1 VTGPANVY
9 TGIITIRSRGLWKDR
24 SYGYQKEKG
33 EKRKQPTFDFFYFHK
48 GISNYLFSVNGQGF
62 KNPFSKNFKYP
73 K

>member
-1 VTGPANVY
+1 
-9 TGIITIRSRGLWKDR
+9 LWKDR

-48 GISNYLFSVNGQGF
+48 AISNYLFSVNGQGF